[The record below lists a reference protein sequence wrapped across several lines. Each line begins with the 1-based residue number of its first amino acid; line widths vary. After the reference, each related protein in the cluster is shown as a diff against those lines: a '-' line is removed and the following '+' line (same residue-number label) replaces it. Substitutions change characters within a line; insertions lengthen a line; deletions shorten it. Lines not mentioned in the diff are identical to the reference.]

1 MQIFTSEHISQQCNL
16 FSVTETDAVYRN
28 IDLTNFLYYNSY
40 MSTDFVVLLL
50 YSVEKAT
57 EILREINFQLVQNSL
72 RLITNRI
79 RVAEKV

>member
-40 MSTDFVVLLL
+40 MSTDFVVLLRTVWKFKNF
-50 YSVEKAT
+50 SAT
-57 EILREINFQLVQNSL
+57 EKFYVKSIVKLLNFKPLNKMVQ
-72 RLITNRI
+72 IH
-79 RVAEKV
+79 